1 MNFLITHKEKNC
13 NILNHSQ
20 IEDLNENL
28 NTVIT
33 YAALIVSN
41 KIWWCSVTNHNWK
54 MMVRLGLVY
63 FKNHCAGIVMFTW
76 EVHKKDISPPTVVF
90 VGPTTRKY
98 DS

>member
-1 MNFLITHKEKNC
+1 MK
-13 NILNHSQ
+13 
-20 IEDLNENL
+20 NL

-63 FKNHCAGIVMFTW
+63 FKNHCAGIVMY
-76 EVHKKDISPPTVVF
+76 HNGINNPNRINLPSPHP
-90 VGPTTRKY
+90 
-98 DS
+98 

>member
-1 MNFLITHKEKNC
+1 MK
-13 NILNHSQ
+13 
-20 IEDLNENL
+20 NL

-63 FKNHCAGIVMFTW
+63 FKNHCAGIVMYT
-76 EVHKKDISPPTVVF
+76 
-90 VGPTTRKY
+90 
-98 DS
+98 